1 MKGGVEKMSKIAK
14 MQVMAEA
21 GTEWQPTEEQ
31 EQAYIFQWAM
41 LMEKQYPELRLLYHC
56 PNGGARIPSEAVRF
70 KRTGVKKGVPD
81 LFLPVARGGFHG
93 LFIELKRKKGGTVS
107 PEQKQWL
114 ADLEAEHY
122 RAIVCHGGEEA
133 CEVLYRYLTDTEQ

>member
-1 MKGGVEKMSKIAK
+1 MKGGIEKMSKIAR
-14 MQVMAEA
+14 MQVTAQE
-21 GTEWQPTEEQ
+21 GTDWQPTEEQ
-31 EQAYIFQWAM
+31 EQAYIFQWCT
-41 LMEKQYPELRLLYHC
+41 LMEKQYPELSRLFHI
-56 PNGGARIPSEAVRF
+56 PNGGLRSLPEAVRF

-122 RAIVCHGGEEA
+122 RAVVCHGGEEA
-133 CEVLYRYLTDTEQ
+133 CEVLYRYLTETEQ

>member
-14 MQVMAEA
+14 MQVTAEA
-21 GTEWQPTEEQ
+21 GTDWQPTEEQ
-31 EQAYIFQWAM
+31 EQAYIFQWCM

-56 PNGGARIPSEAVRF
+56 PNGSLRDKVVALKL
-70 KRTGVKKGVPD
+70 KRQGVKKGVPD

-122 RAIVCHGGEEA
+122 RAVVCHGGEEA
-133 CEVLYRYLTDTEQ
+133 CEVLYKYLTDTEQ